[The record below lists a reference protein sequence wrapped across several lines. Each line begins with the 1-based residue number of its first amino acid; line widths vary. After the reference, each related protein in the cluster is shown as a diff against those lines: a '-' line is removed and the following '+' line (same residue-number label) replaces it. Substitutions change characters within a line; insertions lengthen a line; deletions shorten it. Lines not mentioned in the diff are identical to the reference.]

1 MNRIGCQA
9 FLLACLIGMAGCSP
23 PADGY
28 SGPRGTVAGKLAV
41 DGQPVP
47 EGYHVT
53 FIATRGSFVA
63 SGTVQQD
70 GRYKL
75 LYRVAQGLPVGDY
88 VVQLGL
94 PSDFAAST
102 AGPSGGLQSM
112 DVNEITKAW
121 KAAMPFPQRY
131 LATSTSGLKFT
142 VQPGLNAADFELTK
156 DSKTDVASPAL

>member
-1 MNRIGCQA
+1 MNGSGSRV

-28 SGPRGTVAGKLAV
+28 SGPRGTVAGRLAV

-47 EGYHVT
+47 DGCRVA
-53 FIATRGSFVA
+53 FMATRGSFVA
-63 SGTVQQD
+63 SGTLQQD

-94 PSDFAAST
+94 PSDYAASI
-102 AGPSGGLQSM
+102 AGPSGGQQSM
-112 DVNEITKAW
+112 DVNEIMKVW
-121 KAAMPFPQRY
+121 KAAMPFPERY
-131 LATSTSGLKFT
+131 LNTSTSGLRFT
-142 VQPGLNAADFELTK
+142 VQPGLNTADFELTK
-156 DSKTDVASPAL
+156 ATKHDAASPAP